1 MNKLLQLALWPT
13 VGLCLALPGAA
24 LSQTNSEAPQIPAT
38 TVGGAPGGEDSA
50 NTASASG
57 EPQLTLDDLVGL
69 ALSKNPGIKSAAE
82 RYKSQQARVPQ
93 ARSLPDPTFSGGWM
107 GNITPFSVQ
116 EKFPPSYRGL
126 TVAEHFPYPGK
137 LKLQGQI
144 ADRGAEAAWW
154 DYEQVRRQVTSDV
167 KVAYYEYSYYTQ
179 ALEITRKDKNLLQ
192 KLASISEE
200 LYKVGKGMQAD
211 VFRAQVEVSRIDQKL
226 IVLRQQQETS
236 RARLN
241 TLLFRDPESPLP
253 APAPYNPAELHVT
266 LQDLYAL
273 AHHNDPSLERDRRM
287 IESSRYAVNLA
298 RRAYD
303 PDFTV
308 SYSYQQRPTL
318 QDSNGFTVGI
328 NLPVFYRTKQ
338 REGVIEATHGLTGAQ
353 HDLDERTT
361 TVNFEIKQQYL
372 IATASRDLSNLYSK
386 AIVPQSSL
394 ALESSMSAY
403 EVGKLD
409 FLSMLTNFV
418 DVLDYET
425 GYYEEL
431 SKYQSALARLE
442 PLVGTEL
449 TK

>member
-1 MNKLLQLALWPT
+1 MNKFSFSVCRLAGLLCALSPLPLISQSALEATLTPIQQAEGSTASGAQANALDTSDGPQLSLDALVSLAL
-13 VGLCLALPGAA
+13 A
-24 LSQTNSEAPQIPAT
+24 Q
-38 TVGGAPGGEDSA
+38 
-50 NTASASG
+50 
-57 EPQLTLDDLVGL
+57 
-69 ALSKNPGIKSAAE
+69 NPSIKSAAE
-82 RYKSQQARVPQ
+82 RYEAQQARVPQ
-93 ARSLPDPTFSGGWM
+93 VRSLPDPTFSGGWM

-116 EKFPPSYRGL
+116 EGFPPSYRGL

-154 DYEQVRRQVTSDV
+154 DYEQARRQVTSDV
-167 KVAYYEYSYYTQ
+167 KVGYYEYSYYTR
-179 ALEITRKDKNLLQ
+179 ALEITRNDKNLLQ

-253 APAPYNPAELHVT
+253 APAPYNPAELNVN

-273 AHHNDPSLERDRRM
+273 AHQNDPNLERDRRI
-287 IESSRYAVNLA
+287 IEGNLYAVNLA
-298 RRAYD
+298 RKAYD

-338 REGVIEATHGLTGAQ
+338 REGVIEASHGLTGAQ
-353 HDLDERTT
+353 RDFDDRMTT
-361 TVNFEIKQQYL
+361 LNFEIKQQYL
-372 IATASRDLSNLYSK
+372 SATASRDLFNLYSK

-418 DVLDYET
+418 DVLDYEVS
-425 GYYEEL
+425 YYEEL

-442 PLVGTEL
+442 PMVGMEL